1 MGSLPRVLTIAASL
15 AWSCMALAQEAF
27 PTPEKAAQ
35 AFVEALGTEHAD
47 QARLT
52 ELLGED
58 WRTYIPRG
66 GVQRSDVDAFLKLYH
81 EQHHIEK
88 PDERKAVLAVG
99 SDKWTLPIPMVKAKN
114 GWRFDIKAG
123 SAEIR
128 IRRIGSNELA
138 AIQSALT
145 YHDAQMDYA
154 SVDRD
159 GDGALEYAQ
168 KIFSTPGQHDGLYWA
183 EDDSDQISPLGPLF
197 GTAKAG
203 EDWHGYH
210 FRILKG
216 QGPSAPGGA
225 YSYLIGDKMSRG
237 FALIAWPAKYDD
249 TGVMSFMISH
259 DGQVFEKDLGP
270 GGEKI
275 ALSMKVFDPDD
286 SWVEVPDQN
295 SSTPTAQIFSKPNP
309 AQATAGPIQ
318 ARP

>member
-1 MGSLPRVLTIAASL
+1 MRPHVLALAAGL
-15 AWSCMALAQEAF
+15 MWSCLATAQQAF
-27 PTPEKAAQ
+27 PTPEKAAE
-35 AFVEALGTEHAD
+35 AFVQALGTEHAD

-58 WRTYIPRG
+58 WHNYIPRE
-66 GVQRSDVDAFLKLYH
+66 GVQRKDVDAFLQQYR

-88 PDERKAVLAVG
+88 SAERKGILSVG
-99 SDKWTLPIPMVKAKN
+99 PENWTLPIPLVKVAS
-114 GWRFDIKAG
+114 GWRFDMKAG

-128 IRRIGSNELA
+128 ARQIGRNELA
-138 AIQSALT
+138 AVQSVLA

-168 KIFSTPGQHDGLYWA
+168 KIVSTPGTHDGLYWA
-183 EDDSDQISPLGPLF
+183 EDHSDQISPLGPSF
-197 GTAKAG
+197 GKAID
-203 EDWHGYH
+203 EEEWRGYR

-237 FALIAWPAKYDD
+237 FALIAWPVKYND

-259 DGQVFEKDLGP
+259 EGQVFEKDLGP
-270 GGEKI
+270 GGEKL
-275 ALSMKVFDPDD
+275 AQSMKRFDPDD
-286 SWVEVPDQN
+286 SWKEVPADQ
-295 SSTPTAQIFSKPNP
+295 AQ
-309 AQATAGPIQ
+309 QD
-318 ARP
+318 